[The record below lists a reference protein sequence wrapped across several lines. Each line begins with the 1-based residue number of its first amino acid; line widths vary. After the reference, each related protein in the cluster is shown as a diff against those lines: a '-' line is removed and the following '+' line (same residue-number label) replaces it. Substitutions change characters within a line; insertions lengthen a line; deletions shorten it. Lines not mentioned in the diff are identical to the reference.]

1 MSSLRS
7 LCYTLSRSAIEPDY
21 IDRWFELW
29 NFLVPTNTT
38 LRVNLNNGGE
48 RGIRLH
54 PTIVLYNQQITNADF
69 MAGVPLRWF
78 N

>member
-48 RGIRLH
+48 RGIRTLDTLLTYI
-54 PTIVLYNQQITNADF
+54 PL
-69 MAGVPLRWF
+69 AGARLQPLGQLS
-78 N
+78 